1 MENQNEPVAQ
11 WAIVEIFGH
20 KTLAGC
26 VTKDTSLFPM
36 LRIDVP
42 ATSVYP
48 AFTVEHGPA
57 AIFSIV
63 YVSEQVA
70 RLTAES
76 IKVNP
81 IAVYNPELVTREKFE
96 ILQDKYHEALTKLR
110 GLPSGDDRSDDD
122 DDRDD
127 DDDTVDI
134 PF

>member
-1 MENQNEPVAQ
+1 MDEQNSQ
-11 WAIVEIFGH
+11 WAIIEIFGH
-20 KTLAGC
+20 KTIAGR
-26 VTKDTSLFPM
+26 VTKDVSLFPM

-42 ATSVYP
+42 ATSAYP

-81 IAVYNPELVTREKFE
+81 IAVYNPELVTRKEFDA
-96 ILQDKYHEALTKLR
+96 LQDQYRDAILKLR
-110 GLPSGDDRSDDD
+110 ALPAGDGQHKLFG
-122 DDRDD
+122 
-127 DDDTVDI
+127 VDK
-134 PF
+134 FDF